1 MIYAHV
7 SPSQQAGKGAYTV
20 ANVTKAATFFNFVSV
35 FLEGMDFLR
44 NGICIAM
51 DLGEFG
57 WNHWDISFWSGMGP
71 MWTDVFPM
79 LMKRIAIINPP
90 LILSGLMK
98 LASVFVKKKIMDRI
112 SVLDSKDPVILK
124 NHLEIEDDQ
133 LSSDFGGKVKYSW
146 ELYEQE
152 LKAYCKENQDRL
164 TALPPKESKHKE
176 GGKSVET
183 SGVSLSTES
192 KSKSERESSGLK
204 ASTKKTLGN
213 IFNTQDSPKEKKEK
227 CESAKSVGAI

>member
-1 MIYAHV
+1 MNFLMGCLFSRKLDLERTNVLLRANWKWRKENKFVKLPKIEDVNLEVLHYFHGIPCTRTIDGCGMIYAHV

-20 ANVTKAATFFNFVSV
+20 QNVTRAATFFNFVSV

-57 WNHWDISFWSGMGP
+57 WNHWDISFWTGMGP

-98 LASVFVKKKIMDRI
+98 LASVFVKKK
-112 SVLDSKDPVILK
+112 K
-124 NHLEIEDDQ
+124 NN
-133 LSSDFGGKVKYSW
+133 G
-146 ELYEQE
+146 
-152 LKAYCKENQDRL
+152 QD
-164 TALPPKESKHKE
+164 
-176 GGKSVET
+176 
-183 SGVSLSTES
+183 
-192 KSKSERESSGLK
+192 
-204 ASTKKTLGN
+204 
-213 IFNTQDSPKEKKEK
+213 FNT
-227 CESAKSVGAI
+227 